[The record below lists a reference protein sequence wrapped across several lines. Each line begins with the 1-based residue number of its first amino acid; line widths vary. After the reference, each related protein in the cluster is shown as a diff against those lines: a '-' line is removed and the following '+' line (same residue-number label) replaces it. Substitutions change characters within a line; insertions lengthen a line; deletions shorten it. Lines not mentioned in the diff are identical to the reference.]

1 MQKIKIYGLG
11 GQGVVTLGKII
22 CNAIGVYD
30 GKYAKTM
37 PEYGHERR
45 GGTVFTDV
53 IIAEEPILMNCFI
66 YKPDI
71 VMVLDPYVHG
81 NGFDVTAGIHKNT
94 ILLINDDYAAF
105 PFVKEFKECWYV
117 NVSEISLN
125 ILHRDFPNIGMLG
138 LFLRLHLVDEKML
151 EFSMAEFFGESSKRY
166 IEVMKESYHEA
177 RKL

>member
-11 GQGVVTLGKII
+11 GQGVVTLGKVI
-22 CNAIGVYD
+22 CNAVGVYD

-53 IIAEEPILMNCFI
+53 IIDEEPILTNCFV

-81 NGFDVTAGIHKNT
+81 NGFDVTAGIHENT
-94 ILLINDDYAAF
+94 ILLMNAEDTAF
-105 PFVKEFKECWYV
+105 SFVSAFRECWYS
-117 NVSEISLN
+117 NVSQISLN
-125 ILHRDFPNIGMLG
+125 ILQRDFPNIGMLG
-138 LFLRLHLVDEKML
+138 MFLRLGLLREESL
-151 EFSMAEFFGESSKRY
+151 EMSMKEIFRKNSETY
-166 IEVMKESYHEA
+166 IKVMKEAYSDA